1 MQFFNIDYLR
11 YVFKNPSLKHF
22 VIDDRDL
29 LFFIYYKSKSDEPEL
44 PDRMKKILKFQLYTL
59 PVRWDS

>member
-1 MQFFNIDYLR
+1 MQFFNIDYLW

-29 LFFIYYKSKSDEPEL
+29 LFFIYYKSKSDEAEL
-44 PDRMKKILKFQLYTL
+44 PDRMKKNPKISIVYITCK
-59 PVRWDS
+59 VR